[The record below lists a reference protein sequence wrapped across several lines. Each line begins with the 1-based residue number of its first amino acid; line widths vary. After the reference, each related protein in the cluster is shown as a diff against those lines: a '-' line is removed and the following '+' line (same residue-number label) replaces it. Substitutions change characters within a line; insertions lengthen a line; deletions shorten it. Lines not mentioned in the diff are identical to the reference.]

1 MSETEKKPTDVVT
14 MENHAPAPPV
24 GSAEAKLLENH
35 APQPPAE
42 EQITTLE
49 NHAPAPPA
57 LDLDGDGK

>member
-1 MSETEKKPTDVVT
+1 MSETEKKPAEVVT

-24 GSAEAKLLENH
+24 GGGGAGLLENH
-35 APQPPAE
+35 APRPPAE

-57 LDLDGDGK
+57 LGLDGGGK